1 MEKEDQGVQFDQQQ
15 THQRQ
20 EYNRDLY
27 ETVVLDVLRKSKSG
41 EENMRSVMK
50 TIFNPQVPRKGEE
63 SEIEESVKKEGK

>member
-27 ETVVLDVLRKSKSG
+27 KTVVLDVLRKSKGG

-63 SEIEESVKKEGK
+63 SESEESVKKEGK